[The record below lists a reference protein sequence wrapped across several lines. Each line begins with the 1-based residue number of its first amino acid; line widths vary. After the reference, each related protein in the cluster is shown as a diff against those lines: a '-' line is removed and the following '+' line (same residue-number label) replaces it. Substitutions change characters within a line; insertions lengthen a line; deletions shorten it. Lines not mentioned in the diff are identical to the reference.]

1 MRFSRTPQESWL
13 LGMKPYK
20 VHPMGLETE
29 HTLSLNSMSA
39 LYPVFSH
46 LMLTVPPSS
55 AVIVPIKIPG
65 DKKIENKL
73 FSVSKGLLSD
83 KYIPN
88 LYDFKLKIQLKCT
101 QQITEMNF
109 ENPCRKSHPV
119 WFAGKVKS
127 EKISG

>member
-1 MRFSRTPQESWL
+1 MRFSRTPQESWP

-46 LMLTVPPSS
+46 LMLTMPPSS

-73 FSVSKGLLSD
+73 FSVSKGLLSNTFQAFNELQ
-83 KYIPN
+83 KS
-88 LYDFKLKIQLKCT
+88 LQKITSCFGLQERSNVKRFQAKIVQNQHQTCCT
-101 QQITEMNF
+101 LFILL
-109 ENPCRKSHPV
+109 
-119 WFAGKVKS
+119 
-127 EKISG
+127 